1 MSLRH
6 SVVVKLLVV
15 VVAIL
20 LLNLLVGYTVVSYHN
35 INPIP
40 GKSHNNE
47 GGPGLDLVHPG
58 GKIAP

>member
-1 MSLRH
+1 M
-6 SVVVKLLVV
+6 VVKLLVV

-47 GGPGLDLVHPG
+47 GGGGGGDLVLCHAIWFSMLG
-58 GKIAP
+58 L